1 MTCNCISVL
10 TFYMQYIFNVLIQ
23 MVEYYLGNRKNLNYR
38 SWRYPDDPIL
48 IYLGMDWFSF
58 LFK

>member
-1 MTCNCISVL
+1 
-10 TFYMQYIFNVLIQ
+10 MQYIFNVLIQ